1 MKEILE
7 YDYPKQYILNEK
19 PGTKIYKVIGED
31 EGSEEIDDYQFSII
45 TTITEKHEDGVKYT
59 RIQHEDE
66 RLGWINL
73 QNSIQLFRFKDK
85 SYMFIAED
93 FEANEINDK
102 LNIVKDFKTHFTNKI
117 VTVKSEVEYKGKKL
131 LAVFVKDRFFGF
143 HDEEYFEELIPTK
156 IKLEEDD
163 LQKKTLY
170 KISSMENPYH
180 EKVNFDKP
188 RLVSVF
194 KDSNIGRIRANRKEY
209 YWITLEGLEN
219 YLIDL
224 ETETKK
230 ETDKYLDDIFY
241 AIEKE
246 REHSKEAVKT
256 VLSAQSFLNS
266 KRIRDKDK
274 RIQTLQNSFNR
285 ANEKIKNL
293 ESGVN
298 TNSSGSKLS
307 NEEIL
312 ELKRSNHKLSQEVKL
327 SEQRLEQQRDYNRR
341 LEEQRDKYKAR
352 MKIVEE
358 KLKKQSK

>member
-7 YDYPKQYILNEK
+7 YDYPKQFILHEK
-19 PGTKIYKVIGED
+19 SGTKIYRVIGED
-31 EGSEEIDDYQFSII
+31 EGSKDIDDYQYSII
-45 TTITEKHEDGVKYT
+45 TTISEKNDDGVKYT
-59 RIQHEDE
+59 QIQHEDE
-66 RLGWINL
+66 RLGWVSLN
-73 QNSIQLFRFKDK
+73 NSIQLFRFKPK
-85 SYMFIAED
+85 SYKFLAED

-117 VTVKSEVEYKGKKL
+117 LTVKSEIEYNGKKL
-131 LAVFVKDRFFGF
+131 LGIFIKDRFFGF

-156 IKLEEDD
+156 IKLDENDVNT
-163 LQKKTLY
+163 KTLY
-170 KISSMENPYH
+170 KISSMVKPYH
-180 EKVNFDKP
+180 ERVNFDKP

-194 KDSNIGRIRANRKEY
+194 KESNIGRIRANKKEY
-209 YWITLEGLEN
+209 YWITLDGLED
-219 YLIDL
+219 YLVNL
-224 ETETKK
+224 ESESKK
-230 ETDKYLDDIFY
+230 ESDKYLDDIFY

-256 VLSAQSFLNS
+256 VLSAQGFLNS
-266 KRIRDKDK
+266 KRIREKDK

-285 ANEKIKNL
+285 ANEKIKSL

-298 TNSSGSKLS
+298 TNSGNSKLS

-312 ELKRSNHKLSQEVKL
+312 ELKRLNHKLSQEAKL

-341 LEEQRDKYKAR
+341 LEEQRDKYKER
-352 MKIVEE
+352 MKLVEE

>member
-1 MKEILE
+1 
-7 YDYPKQYILNEK
+7 
-19 PGTKIYKVIGED
+19 
-31 EGSEEIDDYQFSII
+31 SFSII

-170 KISSMENPYH
+170 KIITMVKSYLTRVTLVKQRM
-180 EKVNFDKP
+180 
-188 RLVSVF
+188 VSVY
-194 KDSNIGRIRANRKEY
+194 D
-209 YWITLEGLEN
+209 
-219 YLIDL
+219 
-224 ETETKK
+224 
-230 ETDKYLDDIFY
+230 
-241 AIEKE
+241 
-246 REHSKEAVKT
+246 
-256 VLSAQSFLNS
+256 
-266 KRIRDKDK
+266 
-274 RIQTLQNSFNR
+274 
-285 ANEKIKNL
+285 
-293 ESGVN
+293 
-298 TNSSGSKLS
+298 
-307 NEEIL
+307 
-312 ELKRSNHKLSQEVKL
+312 
-327 SEQRLEQQRDYNRR
+327 
-341 LEEQRDKYKAR
+341 
-352 MKIVEE
+352 
-358 KLKKQSK
+358 